1 MLHQVALWQEQYPDD
16 NFDFIPATTATDDE
30 IETIIGTK
38 GDSRTKDYD
47 DEVVLPTM
55 HVKFLLRLKGDHS
68 HNTEAVEKLC
78 YPGGHKLGHTFLANT
93 LFVQA
98 ALHGFRICPNI
109 GHTPKDVM
117 DEMVNHFLRRWS
129 PNILMTSWGKRQSR

>member
-55 HVKFLLRLKGDHS
+55 HVKSVDTSFFFCR
-68 HNTEAVEKLC
+68 N
-78 YPGGHKLGHTFLANT
+78 N
-93 LFVQA
+93 
-98 ALHGFRICPNI
+98 
-109 GHTPKDVM
+109 
-117 DEMVNHFLRRWS
+117 RR
-129 PNILMTSWGKRQSR
+129 R